1 LVRLDY
7 LVRRL
12 ILFVVVLWV
21 AATVNF
27 VLPRLSGGNAIR
39 SALVQQAVVG
49 GHMQSNIEEMVAE
62 FDKEFGLD
70 KPLWQQ
76 YLSYL
81 WDISHLEFGF
91 SMANYPTRVSTLM
104 AQALPWTLA
113 LLGVSTALAFSLGI
127 LLGGLLAWPKTP
139 GFIVNVLLP
148 PFLTLSAVPYYMLGL
163 LLLWVFAFQFHW
175 FPIFGAYSPG
185 VIPDWSD
192 PEFLKDVAGHS
203 VLPALSIVLS
213 ALGFW
218 ALGMRAMMVSV
229 QHDDFVQFA
238 DAKGLK
244 NRTVFFRYA
253 GRNALL
259 PQVTALG
266 LTIGHI
272 MSGALLVEIVFS
284 YPGIGNVLYR
294 SIRSYDYFAIQG
306 IVFGVIVSITIA
318 TLVLDLIYPKI
329 DPRIQYA
336 KS

>member
-1 LVRLDY
+1 MPVQY

-12 ILFVVVLWV
+12 ILFLVVVWV

-39 SALVQQAVVG
+39 SQLLQQAAQG
-49 GHMQSNIEEMVAE
+49 GYVQGNIDAMVAE

-76 YLSYL
+76 YLTYL

-104 AQALPWTLA
+104 ANALPWTLT
-113 LLGVSTALAFSLGI
+113 LLSVSTAIAFSLGVF
-127 LLGGLLAWPKTP
+127 LGGLMAWPKTP
-139 GFIVNVLLP
+139 RFIVNVLLP

-163 LLLWVFAFQFHW
+163 ILLWVLAFQTHW

-185 VIPDWSD
+185 TIPDWSD
-192 PEFLKDVAGHS
+192 PEFLKDVAGHM

-218 ALGMRAMMVSV
+218 ALGMRAMMVTV
-229 QHDDFVQFA
+229 QHDDFVQYA
-238 DAKGLK
+238 EAKGLK

-272 MSGALLVEIVFS
+272 LSGALLVEIVFS
-284 YPGIGNVLYR
+284 YPGIGNVLYH
-294 SIRSYDYFAIQG
+294 SIRAYDYFAIQG
-306 IVFGVIVSITIA
+306 IVFGVIVSITLA
-318 TLVLDLIYPKI
+318 TLILDLIYPKI
-329 DPRIQYA
+329 DPRITYA